1 MKTKLTSL
9 DMQPDPEI
17 ARKQRMQQIAKKN
30 RLQQM
35 KQQQQQEQ
43 AFQQHEIDH
52 KPDMSQYSGSYVPN
66 Q

>member
-1 MKTKLTSL
+1 
-9 DMQPDPEI
+9 MQPDPEI

-35 KQQQQQEQ
+35 KQQQQQQEQ

>member
-1 MKTKLTSL
+1 
-9 DMQPDPEI
+9 MQPDPEI

-35 KQQQQQEQ
+35 KQQQQEQ
-43 AFQQHEIDH
+43 AFQQHEVDN

>member
-1 MKTKLTSL
+1 VATLLQRLLFQSVSNKMSNFL

-35 KQQQQQEQ
+35 KQQQ
-43 AFQQHEIDH
+43 
-52 KPDMSQYSGSYVPN
+52 
-66 Q
+66 

>member
-1 MKTKLTSL
+1 
-9 DMQPDPEI
+9 MQPDPEI

-52 KPDMSQYSGSYVPN
+52 KPDMSQYSGNYVPN